1 MGLRTKFN
9 LVMLLVFALGM
20 GGIGYI
26 ATEVLQRNAREEILH
41 TAGIMMESAMS
52 IRGYTINEIR
62 PLLEVQM
69 TRDFMPQ
76 TVPAYAAMR
85 NIHGLRERYPEYNYK
100 EATLNPTN
108 PASRATDW
116 EAGIVEHFRNNVS
129 VRELIGERETA
140 TGRSLYMA
148 RPIRIENES
157 CLVCH
162 GHVQDAPQT
171 MLARYGEANGF
182 GWKMNEV
189 VGSQIVSVPM
199 SVPLQRAQA
208 TLSTFMI
215 SLGAV
220 FAVVMIILNVLLHS
234 IVIRPVKR
242 MAGIAHEVSMGKLDV
257 EECKPRGKDEIAV
270 LAESF
275 NRMRRSLVNAMQMLN
290 EQP

>member
-20 GGIGYI
+20 GGIGLI
-26 ATEVLQRNAREEILH
+26 ADEVLQRNAREEILH
-41 TAGIMMESAMS
+41 TAGIMMESAMAV
-52 IRGYTINEIR
+52 RGYTISEIR

-69 TRDFMPQ
+69 TRDFLPQ

-85 NIHGLRERYPEYNYK
+85 NVHGLRERYPEYTYK

-108 PASRATDW
+108 PASRATEW
-116 EAGIVEHFRNNVS
+116 EAGVVEHFRNNGDS
-129 VRELIGERETA
+129 KELIGERMTP
-140 TGRSLYMA
+140 TGPSLYMA

-162 GHVQDAPQT
+162 GQISDAPPT

-182 GWKMNEV
+182 GWKMQEV

-199 SVPLQRAQA
+199 SVPLQRARSA
-208 TLSTFMI
+208 LTTFMI

-220 FAVVMIILNVLLHS
+220 FAAVMIILNVLLHS

-242 MAGIAHEVSMGKLDV
+242 MAGIAHEVSMGKLDAA
-257 EECKPRGKDEIAV
+257 ECQPHGKDEIAV

-290 EQP
+290 ETP